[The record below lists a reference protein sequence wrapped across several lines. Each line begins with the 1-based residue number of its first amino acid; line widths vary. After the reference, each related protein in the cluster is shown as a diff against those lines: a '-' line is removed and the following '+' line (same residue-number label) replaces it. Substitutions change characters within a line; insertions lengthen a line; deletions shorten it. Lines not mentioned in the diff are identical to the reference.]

1 MPGEAAKR
9 FMYPST
15 VALEALARASAAAAK
30 ARAAA
35 LSLTAYASFRIDRR
49 RALAQRITPLRKDF
63 PGGVAPTISDV
74 VKPAAAEAVE
84 AITAYLSIVEG
95 VARNSGVPGADRLAK
110 VSKALLR
117 RYRALSAAQVR
128 LWEKY
133 KPWFNAEM
141 PKDPEVEK
149 LGIEAVRKALNFG
162 LYAPVA
168 VEEITEVARE
178 LGLLG
183 RVKEVPQ
190 LGEPATFSIGEG
202 PGTS

>member
-1 MPGEAAKR
+1 MSAEKR

-35 LSLTAYASFRIDRR
+35 LGLSTYASFSVARE
-49 RALAQRITPLRKDF
+49 RALAQRITPITKDF
-63 PGGVAPTISDV
+63 PFGVAPSIDDV
-74 VKPAAAEAVE
+74 VAAAKEAVE

-95 VARNSGVPGADRLAK
+95 AARRSGVPGADRLAR
-110 VSKALLR
+110 VSKILLR

-133 KPWFNAEM
+133 KRWADSGRPE
-141 PKDPEVEK
+141 DPEVAQ
-149 LGIEAVRKALNFG
+149 LAVEAIRKALNFG
-162 LYAPVA
+162 LYAPAA

-183 RVKEVPQ
+183 RVKETPGY
-190 LGEPATFSIGEG
+190 GEPATFSGGEG
-202 PGTS
+202 PS